1 MGTTKLN
8 IGKIPISKGEY
19 KEGTA
24 YQRLNQVTML
34 GSTYQSKIDDN
45 TSAPAQMGADGA
57 VENINTDKWLCVA
70 VGNVSAAKKVVYNN
84 ETSGLEAGNVQE
96 AIDETNNKVTA
107 LSDKQDEQE
116 NYLNQSD
123 LGNFNVVD
131 EFGNIGL
138 HLNEHGELIFKELF
152 SQFIDKL
159 NKAGL
164 PLLDNKFDVTSF
176 ISSTL
181 ADNDKKSP
189 SLSLFKNF
197 VDLLLQYTASIFV
210 SGNNFSIVDKE
221 GNVGF
226 YIDENGHTMFDLSY
240 IREKFGIFESGQIGT
255 IVFADDEGN
264 IGVKIDNKGRFYGN
278 IDVHQDVVFN
288 LPSYINI
295 LSDTEYRL
303 FYEAMLPYAFVEGFK
318 IHESKEDD
326 FSKRNYFLI
335 YKNKYNAG
343 SINRLDLF
351 VDDLRSRNLCIKST
365 NVRCVDKTTKGSLVV
380 SLIGDSKSQNR
391 SKQAEIL
398 NLCQKDTNLTVD
410 FVGSYKS
417 SGTDSNGVSHEIYND
432 GYGGATI
439 LNFLDMGSSY
449 YDSSIEGYTLPS
461 GNKYKFS
468 CEHAFATFSKVPNIV
483 WIDMG
488 ANQRSSNWEDINAA
502 YEFIFEDIKKYNK
515 SHSTT
520 IKVVVSIQEGNGLLP
535 ALNFDIGGKWYQYR
549 NVTTLKELASFD
561 NREDEGIFIC
571 PQYLFVDYYNDYPMT
586 DVPVDEYN
594 KSMRR
599 VSLDNTHLGINM
611 NAYNSESAYKR
622 GDTVNHNGKGYLSLI
637 DNNRETPSDDKVHW
651 AQAIDT
657 CVNAGYYHIA
667 KANFATLKYIA
678 SLIN

>member
-19 KEGTA
+19 QEGTT
-24 YQRLNQVTML
+24 YHRLNQVTML

-57 VENINTDKWLCVA
+57 VENINTDKWLCIA

-96 AIDETNNKVTA
+96 AIDEVGSKVSNLSNRQTAYENTFINNVAPGDFDIADEDGNIAVRLNNK
-107 LSDKQDEQE
+107 
-116 NYLNQSD
+116 
-123 LGNFNVVD
+123 
-131 EFGNIGL
+131 
-138 HLNEHGELIFKELF
+138 GELIFKELF
-152 SQFIDKL
+152 SQFINKL
-159 NKAGL
+159 NKVNL
-164 PLLDNKFDVTSF
+164 PLINNKFDVTSF
-176 ISSTL
+176 ISSIL
-181 ADNDKKSP
+181 ADNEKKSP
-189 SLSLFKNF
+189 SLSLFKSF
-197 VDLLLQYTASIFV
+197 VDLLLQFTDSIFV
-210 SGNNFSIVDKE
+210 SDNTGGNFSI
-221 GNVGF
+221 
-226 YIDENGHTMFDLSY
+226 I
-240 IREKFGIFESGQIGT
+240 
-255 IVFADDEGN
+255 DDEGN
-264 IGVKIDNKGRFYGN
+264 IGAKIDNTGHFYGN
-278 IDVHQDVVFN
+278 IDQHQDVVFA
-288 LPSYINI
+288 LPGHINI

-318 IHESKEDD
+318 IHESVEDD

-335 YKNKYNAG
+335 YKNKYDVG
-343 SINRLDLF
+343 SINKLELF

-365 NVRCVDKTTKGSLVV
+365 NVRCIDKTTKGSLVV

-398 NLCQKDTNLTVD
+398 NLCQKDTNLTID

-439 LNFLDMGSSY
+439 LSFLDMGSSY

-468 CEHAFATFSKVPNIV
+468 CEHAFPTFEKVPNVV

-488 ANQRSSNWEDINAA
+488 ANQRSSNWEDIKAA
-502 YEFIFEDIKKYNK
+502 YEFVFEDIKKYNRA
-515 SHSTT
+515 HSTN
-520 IKVVVSIQEGNGLLP
+520 IKIVVSIQEGCGLLP
-535 ALNFDIGGKWYQYR
+535 MLHADVGGKWYQYR
-549 NVTTLKELASFD
+549 NVTTLRELAAFD

-599 VSLDNTHLGINM
+599 VSLDNVHLGINM
-611 NAYNSESAYKR
+611 NTYNSESAYKR